1 MWEPCPPHFGRFSQ
15 APGAGQASKRHP
27 SKSGQTAALSEF
39 RRLCRPQDPSPK
51 LVFPDV
57 GEFGVQ
63 FRWPCRPQSPPFTRI
78 KEMSTGV
85 ETDLRHRPSGWA
97 ETENKMRWLLR
108 ALSSG
113 WKGVVAGLSPGLEV
127 RDPARAVW
135 GLGTPP
141 GSITTLLALWGQS
154 CGYASLKQSP
164 TRAGPRP
171 PSLGE
176 IDVATSLTRAS
187 LRGAATDGAIEIP
200 HSPRDREAISPHCT
214 CT

>member
-1 MWEPCPPHFGRFSQ
+1 
-15 APGAGQASKRHP
+15 
-27 SKSGQTAALSEF
+27 
-39 RRLCRPQDPSPK
+39 
-51 LVFPDV
+51 
-57 GEFGVQ
+57 
-63 FRWPCRPQSPPFTRI
+63 
-78 KEMSTGV
+78 MSTGV

-113 WKGVVAGLSPGLEV
+113 WKGVVAGLSPGVEV

-176 IDVATSLTRAS
+176 IDVQV
-187 LRGAATDGAIEIP
+187 
-200 HSPRDREAISPHCT
+200 
-214 CT
+214 